1 MLTPSDVAECT
12 FHTKHFNGYSTEE
25 VDNFLD
31 QITEDYTQLY
41 RENAVLKS
49 KMKVLVEKINE
60 YRSAEE
66 GMRERQ
72 TQINVQAAETL
83 TAAEEEKAAILAT
96 LDDEVAERKAQIQ
109 QEMAE
114 LESQLAAAKLSTR
127 NFIDGMRAMVQ
138 QQNNFL
144 NSLPEIEAAL
154 QD

>member
-96 LDDEVAERKAQIQ
+96 LDEEVAERKAQIQ

-144 NSLPEIEAAL
+144 NSLPHEL
-154 QD
+154 DVWH

>member
-1 MLTPSDVAECT
+1 MLKPSDVAECT
-12 FHTKHFNGYSTEE
+12 FHTKHFNGYDTEE

-96 LDDEVAERKAQIQ
+96 LDEEVAERKAQIQ

>member
-96 LDDEVAERKAQIQ
+96 LDEEVAERKAQIQ

>member
-41 RENAVLKS
+41 RENAALKG

-96 LDDEVAERKAQIQ
+96 LDEEVAERKAQIQ

>member
-1 MLTPSDVAECT
+1 MLKPSDVAECT

-96 LDDEVAERKAQIQ
+96 LDEEVAERKAQIQ